1 MPESPLRFPL
11 EVLHRLAAQP
21 RIYDLIQSA
30 AGVAEIN
37 RRLALRIDKIGRV
50 ARVLDV
56 GGGTGREAELW
67 PGSQYL
73 CLDNDPLK
81 LKGFMRKNP
90 AGIAVLGDAAR
101 LPVRSHSV
109 DVVLCKNM
117 SHHLP
122 DETFAAFLS
131 ESARVLKPD
140 GVFLFVD
147 PIWAP
152 ERRQGRF
159 LWALDRGSHPRSEE
173 TLRKLI
179 GERFQLQDWERFAIH
194 HAYVL
199 ATCGRRSEA

>member
-1 MPESPLRFPL
+1 VPESPLRFPIK
-11 EVLHRLAAQP
+11 VLHRLAAQP

-30 AGVAEIN
+30 AGVAELN
-37 RRLALRIDKIGRV
+37 RRLARRIEKIGRV
-50 ARVLDV
+50 DWVLDV

-90 AGIAVLGDAAR
+90 TGIAVLADASR
-101 LPVRSHSV
+101 LPIRSHSV
-109 DVVLCKNM
+109 DVLLCKNM

-122 DETFAAFLS
+122 DEIFEAFLS
-131 ESARVLKPD
+131 EGARVLKPD
-140 GVFLFVD
+140 GHFLYMD

-152 ERRQGRF
+152 RRRRGRF

-173 TLRKLI
+173 TLRTLI
-179 GERFQLQDWERFAIH
+179 GQRFQLQEWERFAIYH
-194 HAYVL
+194 EYVL
-199 ATCGRRSEA
+199 ATCGRR